1 MEISV
6 LVAVAT
12 ASKHWTFFLFF
23 FGCRNLTVI
32 NFPPYRTV
40 GPEDIGVGV

>member
-1 MEISV
+1 METSV
-6 LVAVAT
+6 LVAVAA
-12 ASKHWTFFLFF
+12 ASKPWTFILL